1 MGHGR
6 ISMKAFGSARKRH
19 GVLAAVLLLLLAPP
33 LWAAPAPP
41 APLNTAAPA
50 GAATSGPVSPGAA
63 AAPTGTAPASGAPG
77 TKMNPIPINP
87 GATMNPNPVTPM
99 NTGATSSVQAALL
112 VIYFVVCAS
121 LVLCVLLQ
129 TSKNEGLSGTLGGN
143 VQSVFRGKA
152 GTEEQLGKLTTG
164 LAVTFVLLSFL
175 MQILVF
181 QH

>member
-6 ISMKAFGSARKRH
+6 ISMKAFGSVRTGY
-19 GVLAAVLLLLLAPP
+19 GVLVVVLLMLLAPP
-33 LWAAPAPP
+33 LWAAPASPAPP
-41 APLNTAAPA
+41 AA
-50 GAATSGPVSPGAA
+50 GAATSGPASPGAA

-99 NTGATSSVQAALL
+99 NTGATSSVQTALL